1 MENLPFDTGVVNK
14 VMGFIPG
21 NQNNQ
26 ENENEELSFEEK
38 LKELSDEIEEEETQQ
53 HIDMIM
59 ESDEEIKNQILDL
72 NPNSKHKPIIDVESH
87 VYQDLDIWNNNSVLS
102 VIDNTITFS
111 GQKVLKW
118 HLETPSNE
126 QCHLENRKKNIKA
139 LLNKIKA
146 NPTLL
151 SQIREELYLFKTRE
165 SSIGWFWR
173 EDEEMLNSMLE
184 MVYFGS
190 KFFLFLNRQTIIL
203 QLLNMYK
210 IVLTPL
216 MALMYPVISL
226 LVPLIAFKMMGFSC
240 SLATLWQFIKLLIKN
255 KFYNTQTGKISIF
268 SIGLW
273 IFMYFQGIQS
283 AVSNAKNT
291 NRVIDLI
298 HNRLNNMAYLVE
310 RTKRLHPMVFSDNDN
325 GNDSGSDNIRHLY
338 SNQSIDNI
346 NDLSLMFE
354 PTVFHTEPK
363 IIENKGLI
371 LSTFTDF
378 NQKKNQISKML
389 GIIGEIDFISS
400 IATLLIE
407 KSNFFAFVDYAPI
420 TKYQRKQP
428 ILYLE
433 NGYHPNL
440 IEKKNLTGN
449 TVYLGKDAVVES
461 TNSIVTNSNQNKN
474 NENENNENQKIEQYR
489 NSWGNNMM
497 ITGVNA
503 SGKSIFIKTL
513 AINVLLAQTLGIA
526 CASRMILTPF
536 TVINTYL
543 HIPDDKGRES
553 LFEAEMHRSYNHI
566 KQIQSISPYDFS
578 FVIMDEIFS
587 STNYEEG
594 YSAAHAISLK
604 LAKIPNSISV
614 ITTHYSDL
622 ISVQKATQ
630 KAFRNYMFKVYRRKS
645 KNENG
650 NENKNKDDIYYD
662 YKLRRGGSRQ
672 TIALELLERNGFDKE
687 IIRDAVQLKNKLISL
702 KRKRSRI

>member
-1 MENLPFDTGVVNK
+1 MDGLPINTDIIGKIMN
-14 VMGFIPG
+14 FIPS
-21 NQNNQ
+21 NSTNK
-26 ENENEELSFEEK
+26 EKENEELSFEDK
-38 LKELSDEIEEEETQQ
+38 LRELSEEMEEEETQQ

-59 ESDEEIKNQILDL
+59 ESDDEIKSKILQTDFKTK
-72 NPNSKHKPIIDVESH
+72 NNNSPFINVEPH
-87 VYQDLDIWNNNSVLS
+87 VYQDLDIWDNNSVLS
-102 VIDNTITFS
+102 RIDRTITFS

-118 HLETPSNE
+118 HLETPSDNSNY
-126 QCHLENRKKNIKA
+126 LYNRRKNIEILINRTKE
-139 LLNKIKA
+139 
-146 NPTLL
+146 NPNLL
-151 SQIREELYLFKTRE
+151 SQIKEELYLFKTYE
-165 SSIGWFWR
+165 SSIGWFWK

-184 MVYFGS
+184 IVYFSS
-190 KFFLFLNRQTIIL
+190 KYLIFLNRQTILL
-203 QLLNMYK
+203 QFLNMYK

-216 MALMYPVISL
+216 MALMYPLISL
-226 LVPLIAFKMMGFSC
+226 LIPLIAFKIMGMSFN
-240 SLATLWQFIKLLIKN
+240 LTMFWNFIKVLIKN

-298 HNRLNNMAYLVE
+298 HQRLNNMAYLIE
-310 RTKRLHPMVFSDNDN
+310 RTKKMHDLVFKTNGDNE
-325 GNDSGSDNIRHLY
+325 ILKC
-338 SNQSIDNI
+338 NQSINDI
-346 NDLSLMFE
+346 NELSKMFE
-354 PTVFHTEPK
+354 PHIFHTEPK

-371 LSTFTDF
+371 LSTFTEF
-378 NQKKNQISKML
+378 NKNKNQISNVL
-389 GIIGEIDFISS
+389 GIIGEIDFLSS
-400 IATLLIE
+400 MVTLLTE
-407 KSNFFAFVDYAPI
+407 KTNFFTFAQYI
-420 TKYQRKQP
+420 SISKHEKKQP
-428 ILYLE
+428 FLYLE

-440 IEKKNLTGN
+440 IEKKKVIGN
-449 TVYLGKDAVVES
+449 TVYLGKDSVVTEK
-461 TNSIVTNSNQNKN
+461 Q
-474 NENENNENQKIEQYR
+474 EQKEIEKYR

-513 AINVLLAQTLGIA
+513 AINVLLAQTLGIT
-526 CASRMILTPF
+526 CGSRMCVTPF
-536 TVINTYL
+536 TIINTYL

-566 KQIQSISPYDFS
+566 KQIQALSHNKFS

-604 LAKIPNSISV
+604 LAKFHNSISV
-614 ITTHYSDL
+614 ITTHYADL

-630 KAFRNYMFKVYRRKS
+630 KAFRNYMFKVYRHNNRNNLKS
-645 KNENG
+645 
-650 NENKNKDDIYYD
+650 DIYYD

-672 TIALELLERNGFDKE
+672 TIALELLERNGFDQE
-687 IIRDAVQLKNKLISL
+687 IITDAVAQKNKLISL